1 MDDEFKTYL
10 EAFGAVCVEG
20 PRGCGKTWFSLNNS
34 KSAFMI
40 TDPKNNFMNRR
51 LAEVD
56 INIIFEGERPHLID
70 EWQDIPEIWDATKS
84 MVDDSDGSGQFILTG
99 SSTPNIKGIR
109 HSGAGRIGVLKLRT
123 MSLYE
128 SGDSSGKIS
137 LKGMFDDEFDTTMT
151 GEISLKK
158 LIELTVRGGWPQ
170 LIDKPIE
177 ASALAVRGYVD
188 RMIDDA
194 ARLDDITRDRN
205 KLLMAFRSLSRHEST
220 LAHASKIT
228 ADILDSENDGS
239 TEFNKSLSITD
250 KTMREYVDVFN
261 RLFLIE
267 NQFAFSLNP
276 KSGLRVGKMPKR
288 PLQIHPWR

>member
-1 MDDEFKTYL
+1 MKFSRENYLKRIMDDEFKTYL

-20 PRGCGKTWFSLNNS
+20 PKGCGKTWFSLNNS

-220 LAHASKIT
+220 LA
-228 ADILDSENDGS
+228 
-239 TEFNKSLSITD
+239 
-250 KTMREYVDVFN
+250 
-261 RLFLIE
+261 
-267 NQFAFSLNP
+267 
-276 KSGLRVGKMPKR
+276 
-288 PLQIHPWR
+288 LQTS